1 VEQAYTCPHCQIPL
15 EVTPGPVPQDVVCPH
30 CSGLTVIP
38 AAADVDDEATTD
50 VEPSDAATDRDDE
63 LSALRIRQLATEK
76 RAAYRSRSYCVIA
89 AIGCVVAMVQLAWY
103 GISTFRASRIA
114 VAGIAYLLVA
124 AFALIGAVYFFR
136 KAMVFDREAKR
147 SVLPETNEEPDF
159 STLSD
164 GSEQW
169 KKLEDVR

>member
-1 VEQAYTCPHCQIPL
+1 MEQTYTCPHCQTPL
-15 EVTPGPVPQDVVCPH
+15 DVMPGPAPQDVVCPH

-38 AAADVDDEATTD
+38 AAVDAEEAATD
-50 VEPSDAATDRDDE
+50 VAPSDAATDRDDE

-89 AIGCVVAMVQLAWY
+89 AIGCVVAVVQLAWY
-103 GISTFRASRIA
+103 GISTFRTSGFRF
-114 VAGIAYLLVA
+114 AGLAYFLVA
-124 AFALIGAVYFFR
+124 IIAFYGAAYFFR
-136 KAMVFDREAKR
+136 KAIVFDREAKR
-147 SVLPETNEEPDF
+147 SVLPEATQEPDF

>member
-1 VEQAYTCPHCQIPL
+1 VEQTYTCPHCQTPL
-15 EVTPGPVPQDVVCPH
+15 DVTPGTVPQDVVCPH

-38 AAADVDDEATTD
+38 AAADVESEREIAPAGTF
-50 VEPSDAATDRDDE
+50 EDREDE
-63 LSALRIRQLATEK
+63 LSGLRIRQLATEK

-89 AIGCVVAMVQLAWY
+89 AVGCVVATVQLAWY
-103 GISTFRASRIA
+103 GIATLHTSGFRLAA
-114 VAGIAYLLVA
+114 IAYLLVA
-124 AFALIGAVYFFR
+124 VSALYGAAYFFR

-147 SVLPETNEEPDF
+147 SVLPETTQEPDF
-159 STLSD
+159 STLGD